1 LASEDKQAHVG
12 GFPRTRHSAIDALKT
27 GDGNQRRVAMNRVI
41 GIYWAPVYKYL
52 RLRWHKGAQE
62 AEDLT
67 QGFFLSALEGE
78 YLASFDPAKA
88 RFRTFLRVCLDRFVN
103 RQNESASAQ
112 KRGGDTEHLSLDF
125 AFVEGEILSRN
136 SQSAMNPEVLFE
148 QEWIRSL
155 FSRCVEQLK
164 AQSEAAGKSVAFAMF
179 QSYDLGATDS
189 PEPPSYQ
196 DLANKHG
203 VTVETVTN
211 YLAAMRREF
220 RRIVLAEIR
229 ELTSSDEEYREEV
242 RAILGINVE

>member
-1 LASEDKQAHVG
+1 MPVG
-12 GFPRTRHSAIDALKT
+12 GFPRTRHSAIEALKT
-27 GDGNQRRVAMNRVI
+27 GDGTQRRVAMNRVI

-52 RLRWHKGAQE
+52 RLRWHKEAQE

-78 YLASFDPAKA
+78 FLASFDPTKA
-88 RFRTFLRVCLDRFVN
+88 RFRTFLRVCLDRYVN
-103 RQNESASAQ
+103 KQHEAAAAQ
-112 KRGGDTEHLSLDF
+112 KRGGDAEHLSLDF
-125 AFVEGEILSRN
+125 AFVEGEVISRN
-136 SQSAMNPEVLFE
+136 SPSTINPEALFE

-164 AQSEAAGKSVAFAMF
+164 TQSETAGKSAAFAVF

-189 PEPPSYQ
+189 PEPLSYQ
-196 DLANKHG
+196 DLATNHG

-229 ELTSSDEEYREEV
+229 ELTASEEEYREEV
-242 RAILGINVE
+242 RAILGISVE

>member
-1 LASEDKQAHVG
+1 MD
-12 GFPRTRHSAIDALKT
+12 
-27 GDGNQRRVAMNRVI
+27 RVI

-78 YLASFDPAKA
+78 FLASFDPAKA
-88 RFRTFLRVCLDRFVN
+88 RFRTFLRVCLDRFVSK
-103 RQNESASAQ
+103 QIEAASAQ
-112 KRGGDTEHLSLDF
+112 KRGGTVEHLSLDF
-125 AFVEGEILSRN
+125 AFVEHEVISQN
-136 SQSAMNPEVLFE
+136 SPNTMNPELLFE

-155 FSRCVEQLK
+155 FARCVDRLK
-164 AQSEAAGKSVAFAMF
+164 AQCDAAGKSVAFAMF
-179 QSYDLGATDS
+179 QSYDLGATDC

-196 DLANKHG
+196 DLASKHG

-220 RRIVLAEIR
+220 RRNVLAEIR
-229 ELTSSDEEYREEV
+229 ELTASEDEYREEV
-242 RAILGINVE
+242 RAILGISIE